1 MKRKEGESFAD
12 YKKRRELEEGS
23 TQIKL
28 RPKTFWPSRRL
39 GTYRKDG
46 KLDPRKMPTID
57 NSLGDDAGVAGS
69 GGDTEGRVDKAD
81 LGGDGGDK

>member
-46 KLDPRKMPTID
+46 KLDTKHLEKAHHGHFPGGSADPER
-57 NSLGDDAGVAGS
+57 S
-69 GGDTEGRVDKAD
+69 GGEEVDNPSD
-81 LGGDGGDK
+81 GGAGGDK